1 MRFGIGFRFR
11 VGRLLVRGDLVLHV
25 VQLQVR
31 EFLVKSVEPG
41 VVECLLKPGDAEFME
56 RKKQIEG
63 MLDKQL
69 NQELKLGK

>member
-1 MRFGIGFRFR
+1 MLFRSKP
-11 VGRLLVRGDLVLHV
+11 GEATTYYNLSLAYGNKGDYNQALVSL
-25 VQLQVR
+25 
-31 EFLVKSVEPG
+31 EKAIA
-41 VVECLLKPGDAEFME
+41 LKPGDAEFME